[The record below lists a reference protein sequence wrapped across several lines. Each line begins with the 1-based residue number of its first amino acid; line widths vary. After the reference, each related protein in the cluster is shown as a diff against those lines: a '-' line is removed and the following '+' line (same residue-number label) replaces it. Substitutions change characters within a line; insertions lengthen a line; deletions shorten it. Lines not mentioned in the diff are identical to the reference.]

1 MLLTFKSLLRT
12 IFMLGGAAII
22 GVTGATSATCG
33 AGLLHG
39 TGTFCDFPLIWFIGF
54 PFAITI
60 AIILGLPGVIFFRK
74 FHLTKW
80 WHFGI
85 AGLICSVPLWW
96 VLAQPF
102 TSARWAHAGFYDSLN
117 YLGSGFGGGLAYW
130 RICQKVGIRN
140 ELSALPQETNR
151 TE

>member
-39 TGTFCDFPLIWFIGF
+39 TGTFCDFPLISFIGF

-60 AIILGLPGVIFFRK
+60 AIILGLPGVILFRK

-85 AGLICSVPLWW
+85 AGLIRSVPLWW
-96 VLAQPF
+96 ILAQPF

-140 ELSALPQETNR
+140 ELSVLPQETNR